1 MLLMLQ
7 SIGSLISCIH
17 DTMKQFEKVDV
28 LLLAVS
34 LLIIFIVVYLRV
46 ASRRASLVVF
56 VSRQKSVASFV
67 SRQKS
72 ASHTV
77 SSHTPATPASG
88 TYGI

>member
-7 SIGSLISCIH
+7 RIGSLISYIH

-46 ASRRASLVVF
+46 ASRRVV
-56 VSRQKSVASFV
+56 R
-67 SRQKS
+67 RW
-72 ASHTV
+72 
-77 SSHTPATPASG
+77 
-88 TYGI
+88 